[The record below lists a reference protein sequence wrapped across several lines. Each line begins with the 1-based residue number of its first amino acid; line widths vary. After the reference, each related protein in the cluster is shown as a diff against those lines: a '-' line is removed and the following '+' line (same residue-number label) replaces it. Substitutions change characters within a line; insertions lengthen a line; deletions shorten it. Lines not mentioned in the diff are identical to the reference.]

1 MRGWGAD
8 YWWQNERQ
16 PYYNV
21 LAQGDLDTMRSFL
34 DFVSLPSLPHGFW
47 PKALLASWAV
57 SS

>member
-34 DFVSLPSLPHGFW
+34 DFVSLFLPYHTRLGK
-47 PKALLASWAV
+47 PHKPRV
-57 SS
+57 

>member
-34 DFVSLPSLPHGFW
+34 DFVSPPSSPHGQIA
-47 PKALLASWAV
+47 PES
-57 SS
+57 

>member
-34 DFVSLPSLPHGFW
+34 DFVSLSFLARLVLTTNLFGRKSL
-47 PKALLASWAV
+47 
-57 SS
+57 